1 MLPFLAC
8 MSRECGELDLFQL
21 NKEGNKVKKFIYLID
36 NLDKYIAIGTLSA
49 TVLLLGIQVVSRYL
63 FRFPIAWAEEIS
75 RFTFVWAVYMGVSM
89 AARKNEHIRV
99 VAHLTLLFPKRISNK
114 IIFVSDIIT
123 LTFSMILTVFGVR
136 VLFSMVEFPFTAPV
150 TGISMVWIYT
160 IIPVAF
166 LALSIRTI
174 QIFFLKETAEDWL
187 KQEEI
192 GL

>member
-1 MLPFLAC
+1 M
-8 MSRECGELDLFQL
+8 
-21 NKEGNKVKKFIYLID
+21 KKFIYLID